1 MGPSSPSN
9 DPRERALHKAAVLA
23 SGLLLLRGDAR
34 LQERIEGLA
43 EATGAKAS
51 GISVFDDGTCWIPV
65 SHGIAVESQAASVSL
80 CAMVVDSNASVL
92 LPDLIADLRLRDH
105 PAVTGPMNVRAYVG
119 VPINGFLG
127 DAIGTVFICDV
138 EERPDFD
145 STVLARLEE
154 ETRHIAR
161 ATKLPHHRHRT
172 GRYAIGPLTE
182 LIREAMRDGDH
193 DLVTALDYV
202 LRSIE

>member
-1 MGPSSPSN
+1 M
-9 DPRERALHKAAVLA
+9 LA
-23 SGLLLLRGDAR
+23 SGLLLLRGDQR
-34 LQERIEGLA
+34 LHERIESLA

-65 SHGIAVESQAASVSL
+65 SHGLNLESQPASSAL
-80 CAMVVDSNASVL
+80 CAIVVDGNASVL
-92 LPDLIADLRLRDH
+92 LPDVAADARLRDH
-105 PAVTGPMNVRAYVG
+105 PAASDPMNVRAYVG
-119 VPINGFLG
+119 VPIKGFLG

-138 EERPDFD
+138 ASRPDFD
-145 STVLARLEE
+145 STVLAQLEE
-154 ETRHIAR
+154 EARHIAR

-172 GRYAIGPLTE
+172 GRYAVGPLTE
-182 LIREAMRDGDH
+182 LIRDAMREGDH